1 MENKELQKKEYDILD
16 IASKIGSLLIPIFI
30 FYFGYRIQRQQAQDN
45 DNVQKQQAINNANQ
59 QNIDRIA
66 SLLKSLSSSNPEERR
81 LAVIFAKTL
90 ATDNT
95 FPQELLPV
103 MVYITNTDSSYAS
116 GAYEVIKTMRSSAQ
130 NKKDKKLISKIDNE
144 ISQSFKE
151 KQVNYETNPSI
162 DLFYNGE
169 KFTNSK
175 PLALKVSKLLKQK
188 YPGYSIHVRL
198 LPHLINIQ
206 KEYNYSISEIRC
218 DSTQAKLAKD
228 CSSIV
233 NKLVP
238 TERPYIKFIHQPNP
252 NYLSFY
258 ITNH

>member
-1 MENKELQKKEYDILD
+1 MENRELHKKEYNVLD
-16 IASKIGSLLIPIFI
+16 VASKIGSLLIPIFI

-45 DNVQKQQAINNANQ
+45 DNMQKQQAIYNANQ

-66 SLLKSLSSSNPEERR
+66 SLLKSLSSSNLEERK

-116 GAYEVIKTMRSSAQ
+116 SAYDVIKTVRSSAQ
-130 NKKDKKLISKIDNE
+130 YKKDKKLISKIDTE

-151 KQVNYETNPSI
+151 KEGNFENISKMDI
-162 DLFYNGE
+162 FYNGE

-175 PLALKVSKLLKQK
+175 PVALKIAKFLKQK
-188 YPGYSIHVRL
+188 YPSFSINVRL
-198 LPHLINIQ
+198 LPHLINSQ
-206 KEYNYSISEIRC
+206 KEFNFFKSEIRC
-218 DSTQAKLAKD
+218 DSSQMKLAQD
-228 CSSIV
+228 CASIISLITTSQQPV
-233 NKLVP
+233 VKLIHSKN
-238 TERPYIKFIHQPNP
+238 PY
-252 NYLSFY
+252 YLSFY